1 MPVLVLTTSDLN
13 KIQSAF
19 GVRNPDPAVLRHS
32 VKIFNVLRL
41 LRKKKKGMLRAGP
54 DDVIDLIAPD
64 LIRAFT
70 PEVGYATNEYPG
82 RLLKSYGL
90 H

>member
-1 MPVLVLTTSDLN
+1 LGYTPLISV
-13 KIQSAF
+13 F
-19 GVRNPDPAVLRHS
+19 GVRNPDPAVLRDPS
-32 VKIFNVLRL
+32 KIFNVLRL
-41 LRKKKKGMLRAGP
+41 LRKKDKGVLWTGP
-54 DDVIDLIAPD
+54 DDVIDLIPPD

-70 PEVGYATNEYPG
+70 PEVGYAANEYPR